1 MTQGLLKSFFLH
13 LVILFFFIYGA
24 EIFKQN
30 KKFEKNEIPLEIVD
44 ISDQTVNKVENEK
57 NKKINSKPSP
67 VKKTLSGFQ
76 PPKVKS
82 KPKPPEFSEK
92 KIKKP
97 KQKKIKKELEEEK
110 QKKRVDNILKSIEK
124 IKSANKNKIKSTEK
138 KIEEKKDD
146 IEKEEVKS
154 VKLGEKLTIS
164 EKDAIRR
171 QFYRCW
177 IVPAGAKNIKDYKV
191 SLKLKLNADGEVVNT
206 VIMNKEEMKN
216 TFFRTLAESA
226 LRAVNHPDCKKL
238 KVPKKKYET
247 WKETILDFDPS
258 VMIN

>member
-1 MTQGLLKSFFLH
+1 MILGL
-13 LVILFFFIYGA
+13 FIYGA
-24 EIFKQN
+24 EFFKSN
-30 KKFEKNEIPLEIVD
+30 KRFEINEIPLDIVD
-44 ISDQTVNKVENEK
+44 ISDQTITKSEKKVQKQDSKKKEQQNK
-57 NKKINSKPSP
+57 
-67 VKKTLSGFQ
+67 SGFQ

-82 KPKPPEFSEK
+82 KPKPPEFTKKDNVSKEK
-92 KIKKP
+92 KE
-97 KQKKIKKELEEEK
+97 KIKDDTRERK
-110 QKKRVDNILKSIEK
+110 QKKRVDSILKSIEK
-124 IKSANKNKIKSTEK
+124 IKSERNNKQVAKTEDLKPDEKLEENNKEKS
-138 KIEEKKDD
+138 IN
-146 IEKEEVKS
+146 
-154 VKLGEKLTIS
+154 LGEKLTIS

-191 SLKLKLNADGEVVNT
+191 SIRLKLNEEGEVINSK
-206 VIMNKEEMKN
+206 IINNSKINN

-226 LRAVNHPDCKKL
+226 VRAVNHPDCKKL

>member
-1 MTQGLLKSFFLH
+1 MIKGLLKSFFLH
-13 LVILFFFIYGA
+13 LLIVGLFIYGS
-24 EIFKQN
+24 EIFKNN
-30 KKFEKNEIPLEIVD
+30 KRFEINEIPLDIVD
-44 ISDQTVNKVENEK
+44 ISDQTITKTE
-57 NKKINSKPSP
+57 
-67 VKKTLSGFQ
+67 KKTKEKAAKKKQQKDKGGFQ

-82 KPKPPEFSEK
+82 KPKPPEFAK
-92 KIKKP
+92 KDNVRKK
-97 KQKKIKKELEEEK
+97 KKEIIKDNKEEQK

-124 IKSANKNKIKSTEK
+124 IKSEK
-138 KIEEKKDD
+138 KKQVAKTEDLEEEKDLDENKK
-146 IEKEEVKS
+146 EKS
-154 VKLGEKLTIS
+154 INLGEKLTIS

-171 QFYRCW
+171 QFYKCW

-191 SLKLKLNADGEVVNT
+191 SVRLKLNEEGEV
-206 VIMNKEEMKN
+206 IYSKIINKSQINN

-226 LRAVNHPDCKKL
+226 VRAVNHPDCKRL

>member
-13 LVILFFFIYGA
+13 LLILFFFIYGA

-30 KKFEKNEIPLEIVD
+30 KKFEINEIPLEIVD
-44 ISDQTVNKVENEK
+44 ISDQTVNKLENEK
-57 NKKINSKPSP
+57 TKKIKSKPSP
-67 VKKTLSGFQ
+67 VKKVLSGFQ
-76 PPKVKS
+76 PPKVES
-82 KPKPPEFSEK
+82 KPKPPKFSEK
-92 KIKKP
+92 KKKTKP
-97 KQKKIKKELEEEK
+97 KKIKKDLEEEK

-124 IKSANKNKIKSTEK
+124 IKSANKSKIKSTEK
-138 KIEEKKDD
+138 KIEEKKDES
-146 IEKEEVKS
+146 EKEEIKS

-191 SLKLKLNADGEVVNT
+191 SLKLKLNVDGEVVNT
-206 VIMNKEEMKN
+206 VIMNKENMKN

>member
-13 LVILFFFIYGA
+13 LLILFLFIYGA

-30 KKFEKNEIPLEIVD
+30 KKFEINEIPLEIVD
-44 ISDQTVNKVENEK
+44 ISDQTVNKLENEK
-57 NKKINSKPSP
+57 NKKIKSKPSP
-67 VKKTLSGFQ
+67 VKKVLSGFQ
-76 PPKVKS
+76 PPKVES

-92 KIKKP
+92 KKKP
-97 KQKKIKKELEEEK
+97 KPKKIKKDREEEK
-110 QKKRVDNILKSIEK
+110 QKKREDNILKSIEK
-124 IKSANKNKIKSTEK
+124 IKSANKSKIKSTEK
-138 KIEEKKDD
+138 KIEEKKDES
-146 IEKEEVKS
+146 EKEEIKS

-191 SLKLKLNADGEVVNT
+191 SLKLKLNVDGEVVNT
-206 VIMNKEEMKN
+206 VIMNKENMKN

>member
-1 MTQGLLKSFFLH
+1 MIKGLLKSFFLH
-13 LVILFFFIYGA
+13 LLIVGLFIYGS
-24 EIFKQN
+24 EIFKNN
-30 KKFEKNEIPLEIVD
+30 KRFEIKEIPLDIID
-44 ISDQTVNKVENEK
+44 ISDQTITKTE
-57 NKKINSKPSP
+57 KKIKEKAA
-67 VKKTLSGFQ
+67 KKKQQKNQGGFQ

-82 KPKPPEFSEK
+82 KPKPPEFAK
-92 KIKKP
+92 KDNVTKK
-97 KQKKIKKELEEEK
+97 KKEIIKDNKEEQK

-124 IKSANKNKIKSTEK
+124 IKSEK
-138 KIEEKKDD
+138 KKQLAKTEDLEEEKDLDENKK
-146 IEKEEVKS
+146 EKS
-154 VKLGEKLTIS
+154 INLGEKLTIS

-171 QFYRCW
+171 QFYKCW

-191 SLKLKLNADGEVVNT
+191 SIRLKLNEEGEVIYSKIINNSQ
-206 VIMNKEEMKN
+206 INN

-226 LRAVNHPDCKKL
+226 VRAVNHPDCKRL

>member
-1 MTQGLLKSFFLH
+1 MIRGLLKSFFLH
-13 LVILFFFIYGA
+13 LFIVGLFMYGA
-24 EIFKQN
+24 EIFKNN
-30 KKFEKNEIPLEIVD
+30 KKFEINEIPLDIVD
-44 ISDQTVNKVENEK
+44 ISEQTITKTEKKNQEKATKKKEQRNKG
-57 NKKINSKPSP
+57 
-67 VKKTLSGFQ
+67 GFQ

-92 KIKKP
+92 ENVTKKKKEKIKDD
-97 KQKKIKKELEEEK
+97 KEEQK

-124 IKSANKNKIKSTEK
+124 MKSEKNNKQVAKT
-138 KIEEKKDD
+138 DD
-146 IEKEEVKS
+146 LKPDKQLDENENVKS
-154 VKLGEKLTIS
+154 VNFGEKLTIS

-191 SLKLKLNADGEVVNT
+191 SIKLKLNEDGEVINSK
-206 VIMNKEEMKN
+206 IINNSKMNN

-226 LRAVNHPDCKKL
+226 VRAVNHPDCKRL

>member
-13 LVILFFFIYGA
+13 FLIIGLFMYGA
-24 EIFKQN
+24 EIFKKN
-30 KKFEKNEIPLEIVD
+30 KRFEINEIPLDIVD

-57 NKKINSKPSP
+57 
-67 VKKTLSGFQ
+67 KKTVKNKIKKTITGFQ

-82 KPKPPEFSEK
+82 KPKPPEFKLKEKVKKKKKENLKDEK
-92 KIKKP
+92 K
-97 KQKKIKKELEEEK
+97 ENK

-124 IKSANKNKIKSTEK
+124 IKSAK
-138 KIEEKKDD
+138 KIEKKTDKD
-146 IEKEEVKS
+146 ISEKEDKVDKKEDVKA

-191 SLKLKLNADGEVVNT
+191 SIKLRLNKEGEVINSQ
-206 VIMNKEEMKN
+206 ILNKTNMKN
-216 TFFRTLAESA
+216 SFFRTLAESA
-226 LRAVNHPDCKKL
+226 IRAVNHPDCKKL
-238 KVPKKKYET
+238 KVPSKKYET

>member
-13 LVILFFFIYGA
+13 LLILFFFIYGA

-30 KKFEKNEIPLEIVD
+30 KRFEINEIPLEIVD
-44 ISDQTVNKVENEK
+44 ISDQTVNKLENEK
-57 NKKINSKPSP
+57 NKKVKSKPSP
-67 VKKTLSGFQ
+67 VKKVLSGFQ
-76 PPKVKS
+76 PPKVES

-92 KIKKP
+92 KKKIKP
-97 KQKKIKKELEEEK
+97 KKIKKDLEEEK

-124 IKSANKNKIKSTEK
+124 IKSANKSKIKSTEK
-138 KIEEKKDD
+138 KIEEKKDES
-146 IEKEEVKS
+146 EKEEIKS

-171 QFYRCW
+171 QFYKCW

-191 SLKLKLNADGEVVNT
+191 SLKLKLNVDGEVVNT
-206 VIMNKEEMKN
+206 VIMNNENMKN

>member
-1 MTQGLLKSFFLH
+1 MIKGLLKSFFLH
-13 LVILFFFIYGA
+13 LLIVGLFIYGA
-24 EIFKQN
+24 EIFKNN
-30 KKFEKNEIPLEIVD
+30 KRFEINEIPLDIID
-44 ISDQTVNKVENEK
+44 ISDQTITKTEKKVKEK
-57 NKKINSKPSP
+57 AAKKQQQLNAG
-67 VKKTLSGFQ
+67 GFQ

-82 KPKPPEFSEK
+82 KPKPPEFTKKENVTK
-92 KIKKP
+92 KKKEKIKDN
-97 KQKKIKKELEEEK
+97 KEEQK

-124 IKSANKNKIKSTEK
+124 IKSEKNKQVAKTKDFE
-138 KIEEKKDD
+138 EEKDLDENKK
-146 IEKEEVKS
+146 EKS
-154 VKLGEKLTIS
+154 INLGEKLTIS

-191 SLKLKLNADGEVVNT
+191 SIRLKLNEEGEVIYSKIINNSQ
-206 VIMNKEEMKN
+206 MNN

-226 LRAVNHPDCKKL
+226 VRAVNHPDCKKL

>member
-1 MTQGLLKSFFLH
+1 M
-13 LVILFFFIYGA
+13 
-24 EIFKQN
+24 
-30 KKFEKNEIPLEIVD
+30 
-44 ISDQTVNKVENEK
+44 
-57 NKKINSKPSP
+57 
-67 VKKTLSGFQ
+67 
-76 PPKVKS
+76 
-82 KPKPPEFSEK
+82 
-92 KIKKP
+92 
-97 KQKKIKKELEEEK
+97 
-110 QKKRVDNILKSIEK
+110 
-124 IKSANKNKIKSTEK
+124 
-138 KIEEKKDD
+138 
-146 IEKEEVKS
+146 
-154 VKLGEKLTIS
+154 GEKLTIS

-191 SLKLKLNADGEVVNT
+191 SLKLKLDVDGEVVNT
-206 VIMNKEEMKN
+206 VIMNKENMKN